1 MKQMSEV
8 VYVSPFGRA
17 LYIRTVG
24 ETWGGGRFLWMSG
37 QSALLADA
45 VCKAEAPIGIL
56 CDRLDEVPEEC
67 AAPVEVV
74 RAATEWLRRREGL
87 I

>member
-1 MKQMSEV
+1 
-8 VYVSPFGRA
+8 
-17 LYIRTVG
+17 
-24 ETWGGGRFLWMSG
+24 MSG

-45 VCKAEAPIGIL
+45 VRNEEAPIGIL